1 MNTLLLL
8 TKGRKQPCVDIHFY
22 MYPAGCTEIIS
33 SGLSSTASVLPGPV
47 FKPASPSQTFV
58 LFALSLRPLHPF
70 LCPVAQSLRSA
81 LILRGDWS
89 TRILRSWW
97 EAGLRLLVRN
107 RLFFLPIRL

>member
-8 TKGRKQPCVDIHFY
+8 TKGHKQPCVDIHFY
-22 MYPAGCTEIIS
+22 MDPTGCPEFMS

-47 FKPASPSQTFV
+47 FKLPLPKCLS
-58 LFALSLRPLHPF
+58 LFALSLHPLHPF
-70 LCPVAQSLRSA
+70 LCPVTQSLLSA

>member
-8 TKGRKQPCVDIHFY
+8 TKGRKQPCVDIHLY

-47 FKPASPSQTFV
+47 FKLPLPKRSS
-58 LFALSLRPLHPF
+58 LFALSLHPLHPF
-70 LCPVAQSLRSA
+70 LRPVAQSLRSA

-107 RLFFLPIRL
+107 RLFILPIRL